1 MKKALLVLVAAA
13 QLAHADDRKKA
24 EAYFRA
30 GEKAYQAQNFA
41 AAAQNFE
48 EAYKAAPLPEL
59 AFSAAQAYRRQY
71 RVDARPEY
79 VARAVTLYRLYLDQ
93 VKTGGRVADAAD
105 AMGEMQHELDKL
117 IKAGVKVSAELAAE
131 HTQLGVSVTL
141 AGTTTTPARLH
152 EIDESA
158 HEAMPAVAASFDG
171 KPVEPFTLV
180 NIEPGTHAV
189 HVEAP
194 GYFPVDKQEVVVQG
208 TTNML
213 EITLEAKP
221 AKVSFNTE
229 GGARIS
235 VDGRPVGSTPLTA
248 DIAAG
253 HHILTITHRGR
264 EPVVR
269 ELVVTRGQE
278 LAIDEKLVM
287 TKRRRLVP
295 YVAITG
301 GGVAAIAIGTGVGA
315 LLVDHKASSLYKQIQ
330 MGNAPT
336 SVGQDYED
344 KRVWRD
350 RLVTATWTTGAL
362 AVAIGGVA
370 AWMYYA
376 DHPSPEGVHL
386 APMAG
391 ATGAGAM
398 LFGSF

>member
-1 MKKALLVLVAAA
+1 VKRVVLCVALAA
-13 QLAHADDRKKA
+13 QVAHADDRAKA

-30 GEKAYQAQNFA
+30 GEKAYQAQSFA

-48 EAYKAAPLPEL
+48 EAYKAAPLPEI

-79 VARAVTLYRLYLDQ
+79 VARAVALYRIYLDQ

-131 HTQLGVSVTL
+131 HTQLGVSITL
-141 AGTTTTPARLH
+141 AGTAATPAGMH
-152 EIDESA
+152 EIDETEHA
-158 HEAMPAVAASFDG
+158 AMPAVTAAFDG

-180 NIEPGTHAV
+180 NIEPGTHTV

-208 TTNML
+208 TTNMV
-213 EITLEAKP
+213 EVTLEAKP
-221 AKVSFNTE
+221 AKVAFHVE
-229 GGARIS
+229 AGARIS
-235 VDGRPVGSTPLTA
+235 VDGRPIGFTPLTA

-253 HHILTITHRGR
+253 RHLVTITHRGR
-264 EPVVR
+264 EPVIR
-269 ELVVTRGQE
+269 ELVVRRGEEQPIYE
-278 LAIDEKLVM
+278 SLLM
-287 TKRRRLVP
+287 TKRRRAVP
-295 YVAITG
+295 YVAITA
-301 GGVAAIAIGTGVGA
+301 GGVGVIAIATGIAA
-315 LLVDHKASSLYKQIQ
+315 LAYDHEASSLYDQIQ
-330 MGNAPT
+330 LGNAPT
-336 SVGQDYED
+336 AVGEDYEN
-344 KRVWRD
+344 KRAWRD

-362 AVAIGGVA
+362 AVALGGVA

-376 DHPSPEGVHL
+376 DHPSPDGIHV

-391 ATGAGAM
+391 TTGGGAM

>member
-1 MKKALLVLVAAA
+1 MKKVLLVLALAA
-13 QLAHADDRKKA
+13 QLAHAEDRKKA

-48 EAYKAAPLPEL
+48 EAYKAAPLPEI

-79 VARAVTLYRLYLDQ
+79 VARAVALYRIYLDQ

-141 AGTTTTPARLH
+141 AGTPAVQGGLH
-152 EIDESA
+152 EIDESQ
-158 HEAMPAVAASFDG
+158 HDAMPAVTASFDG

-180 NIEPGTHAV
+180 NIEPGTHTV

-213 EITLEAKP
+213 EVTLAAKP
-221 AKVSFNTE
+221 AKVAFHTE
-229 GGARIS
+229 PGARIS
-235 VDGRPVGSTPLTA
+235 VDGRPVGATPLTA
-248 DIAAG
+248 DIPAG
-253 HHILTITHRGR
+253 RHIVTITHRGR
-264 EPVVR
+264 EPVIR

-278 LAIDEKLVM
+278 LAVDTQLVM
-287 TKRRRLVP
+287 TRRRKLVP

-301 GGVAAIAIGTGVGA
+301 GGIAAIAIATGIGA
-315 LLVDHKASSLYKQIQ
+315 LVEDHKASSLYKQIE

-336 SVGQDYED
+336 SVGQAYED
-344 KRVWRD
+344 RRVWRD
-350 RLVTATWTTGAL
+350 RLVTATWTAGTL
-362 AVAIGGVA
+362 AVAIGGLA
-370 AWMYYA
+370 AWMYYG

>member
-1 MKKALLVLVAAA
+1 MTRALLVVVLLAS
-13 QLAHADDRKKA
+13 LAHADDRTKA

-48 EAYKAAPLPEL
+48 EAYKAAPLPEI

-79 VARAVTLYRLYLDQ
+79 VARAVALYRIYLDQ

-141 AGTTTTPARLH
+141 AGTAAIPSGMH
-152 EIDESA
+152 EISETEHDE
-158 HEAMPAVAASFDG
+158 MPQVTAAFDG

-180 NIEPGTHAV
+180 NIEPGTHTV

-213 EITLEAKP
+213 EITLDAKP
-221 AKVSFNTE
+221 AKVAFHTE
-229 GGARIS
+229 AGARIA

-248 DIAAG
+248 DITAG
-253 HHILTITHRGR
+253 HHLLTITHRGR
-264 EPVVR
+264 EPVIR

-278 LAIDEKLVM
+278 LTIDAPLVM
-287 TKRRRLVP
+287 TKRRRAVP
-295 YVAITG
+295 YVAITA
-301 GGVAAIAIGTGVGA
+301 GGVGALAIATGVGA
-315 LLVDHKASSLYKQIQ
+315 LLVDHKASSLYQRIQ

-336 SVGQDYED
+336 SVGEDYED

-350 RLVTATWTTGAL
+350 RLVTATWVTGTL
-362 AVAIGGVA
+362 AVAIGGAA

-376 DHPSPEGVHL
+376 DHPSAEGVHI

-391 ATGAGAM
+391 TTGGGAM